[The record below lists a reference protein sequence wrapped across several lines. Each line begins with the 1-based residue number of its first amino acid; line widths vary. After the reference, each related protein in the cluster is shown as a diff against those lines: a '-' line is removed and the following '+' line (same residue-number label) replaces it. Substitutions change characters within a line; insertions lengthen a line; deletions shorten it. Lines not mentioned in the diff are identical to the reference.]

1 MHTFPHTFHPEV
13 CSDEA
18 DRLCHTAPMQEFTPC
33 PNQRMGKFL
42 IFCLAAFT
50 GVMFYIAVGN
60 WMEFSIL
67 SDAVNGIAVHANQL
81 DEVDQRSRFEMPLIA
96 LAGLASGIAF
106 LFFTGRTLQVA
117 RESGAE
123 GLRYKYGWV
132 VASYFLPIASWF
144 VPYAAMQESWRA
156 SNPEC
161 GAHDWVASKGSN
173 LIRLW
178 WVLWLATLFTFS
190 FSNAAQTPGLDLELN
205 AYYGQAVTSLGVS
218 LLYLALGIVSL
229 LMVRSIVSRGLAK
242 WEHTHGAAGVPKATI
257 VEAS

>member
-1 MHTFPHTFHPEV
+1 MTRV
-13 CSDEA
+13 CRDEA
-18 DRLCHTAPMQEFTPC
+18 SGLCHTAAMQEPSRC

-42 IFCLAAFT
+42 IFCLAAFS
-50 GVMFYIAVGN
+50 GVMFYIVVGN
-60 WMEFSIL
+60 WMEFAIL

-81 DEVDQRSRFEMPLIA
+81 DAVEQRSRLEIPLIA
-96 LAGLASGIAF
+96 FVGLASGIAF

-156 SNPEC
+156 TNPEC
-161 GAHDWVASKGSN
+161 GAYDWVASKGSN

-178 WVLWLATLFTFS
+178 WALWLATLFTFS
-190 FSNAAQTPGLDLELN
+190 FSNAALTPGLDLDLN
-205 AYYGQAVTSLGVS
+205 GHYDQAVTSLGVS
-218 LLYLALGIVSL
+218 LLYLALAIVSL
-229 LMVRSIVSRGLAK
+229 VMVRSIVSRGLAK
-242 WEHTHGAAGVPKATI
+242 WEHIHGAASMPKATI